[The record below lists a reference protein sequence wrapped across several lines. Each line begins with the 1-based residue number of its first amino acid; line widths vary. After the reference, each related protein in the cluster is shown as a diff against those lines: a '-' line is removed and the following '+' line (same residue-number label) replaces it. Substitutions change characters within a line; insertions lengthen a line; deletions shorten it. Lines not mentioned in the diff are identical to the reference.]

1 MKTCSHC
8 GKYFS
13 RGYNLQR
20 HMDNSCPML
29 SNSNEDN
36 IEYSEDT
43 YEKPEH
49 KYDEEMEE
57 DSQTDED
64 VSDDENEEH
73 NDDDD
78 DMSDSDSQDSE
89 NIEESVWSPIIE
101 EAKARHHQGYEE
113 LVQKLLNDGFEEETA
128 RSKAY
133 HHILSQLQREARH
146 IYLNKL
152 KWIREMR
159 KDPINRKVME
169 TKQSFMD
176 EDEFDGEEALEAA
189 VKKRKFLLNRIFEDD
204 VGYDTDDEDNA
215 TETY

>member
-13 RGYNLQR
+13 RNYNLQR

-36 IEYSEDT
+36 TEYSEDI

-49 KYDEEMEE
+49 NYDEEMEE

-64 VSDDENEEH
+64 VSDDEDEEN

-78 DMSDSDSQDSE
+78 DMSGTDSQDSE

-101 EAKARHHQGYEE
+101 EAKARHYQGYEE
-113 LVQKLLNDGFEEETA
+113 LVQKFLNDGFAEETA
-128 RSKAY
+128 RSQAY
-133 HHILSQLQREARH
+133 HHILPQLQREARH
-146 IYLNKL
+146 IYLDKL

-169 TKQSFMD
+169 TKQNFMD
-176 EDEFDGEEALEAA
+176 EDGFDGEEALEAA
-189 VKKRKFLLNRIFEDD
+189 VKKRKFLLNR
-204 VGYDTDDEDNA
+204 G
-215 TETY
+215 